1 MLQNS
6 LSFAYYA
13 FPLPIVNSKVTMLA
27 RSAQSAMR
35 LESKYHQ
42 SEVKL
47 RFLLA
52 TVAETR
58 SEKQWWWQHSLDF
71 GFGVFF
77 SELSY
82 PDLLRFHFWSQF
94 VSLWTRTWFS
104 KECPLSGID
113 RDDHWPVH
121 HHHHHH
127 HGCCRCIQ
135 IVLLALVLVII
146 IYVIF
151 YI

>member
-13 FPLPIVNSKVTMLA
+13 FPLPIVNSKVA

-58 SEKQWWWQHSLDF
+58 SEKQ
-71 GFGVFF
+71 
-77 SELSY
+77 
-82 PDLLRFHFWSQF
+82 
-94 VSLWTRTWFS
+94 
-104 KECPLSGID
+104 
-113 RDDHWPVH
+113 
-121 HHHHHH
+121 
-127 HGCCRCIQ
+127 
-135 IVLLALVLVII
+135 
-146 IYVIF
+146 
-151 YI
+151 

>member
-13 FPLPIVNSKVTMLA
+13 FPLPIVNSKVA

-52 TVAETR
+52 TVVETR
-58 SEKQWWWQHSLDF
+58 SEKQW
-71 GFGVFF
+71 
-77 SELSY
+77 
-82 PDLLRFHFWSQF
+82 
-94 VSLWTRTWFS
+94 
-104 KECPLSGID
+104 
-113 RDDHWPVH
+113 
-121 HHHHHH
+121 
-127 HGCCRCIQ
+127 
-135 IVLLALVLVII
+135 
-146 IYVIF
+146 
-151 YI
+151 

>member
-13 FPLPIVNSKVTMLA
+13 FLLPIVNPKVTMLA

-52 TVAETR
+52 AVAETR
-58 SEKQWWWQHSLDF
+58 SEKQW
-71 GFGVFF
+71 
-77 SELSY
+77 
-82 PDLLRFHFWSQF
+82 
-94 VSLWTRTWFS
+94 
-104 KECPLSGID
+104 
-113 RDDHWPVH
+113 
-121 HHHHHH
+121 
-127 HGCCRCIQ
+127 
-135 IVLLALVLVII
+135 
-146 IYVIF
+146 
-151 YI
+151 

>member
-42 SEVKL
+42 IEVKL

-52 TVAETR
+52 TVVETR
-58 SEKQWWWQHSLDF
+58 SEKQW
-71 GFGVFF
+71 
-77 SELSY
+77 
-82 PDLLRFHFWSQF
+82 
-94 VSLWTRTWFS
+94 
-104 KECPLSGID
+104 
-113 RDDHWPVH
+113 
-121 HHHHHH
+121 
-127 HGCCRCIQ
+127 
-135 IVLLALVLVII
+135 
-146 IYVIF
+146 
-151 YI
+151 